1 MSTIN
6 ENVLLNDSK
15 KISVIAFLY
24 ALFFLLAP
32 MEDLLTGPIG
42 TVAKFLAIIIMVIG
56 LFQCKGKLRL
66 NFKEIPTLSI
76 CWLMILSVLS
86 VIWSINRDTT
96 MHRLTA
102 YLLIPGFCVFSNI
115 FKFEK
120 KQYETIVSASII
132 GGVIASAVAYINGNF
147 LAGRLI
153 LTEANDPNNFA
164 ALIFLPASL
173 AWDRMQNG
181 TKKKKL
187 LYAAVFVLFSFI
199 ILYTGSRGVLISL
212 LVMVVVYFLL
222 SGKTKSLRI
231 LLIAALLV
239 FLIWKFIIPIL
250 PSNIASRVLNP
261 SMYSSNASRRTIIWR
276 YLVKDIIPNLPVWGL
291 GAGTVSLE
299 LANYYGKVNG
309 AHNTYLNM
317 IGEFGVFGIPVFIMM
332 FISYFHKLIK
342 RNRIMSVSLL
352 AGICVVIFF
361 LDSFAKKFFWNVILL
376 IILQNNTLES
386 PEPSE
391 EIDIITAEN
400 NVLIGKQNDLSE

>member
-1 MSTIN
+1 MSTPN
-6 ENVLLNDSK
+6 ENVLLTDSR
-15 KISVIAFLY
+15 KISVIAFLF
-24 ALFFLLAP
+24 ALFFLFAP
-32 MEDLLTGPIG
+32 MEDLLTGSIG
-42 TVAKFLAIIIMVIG
+42 TAAKYLAIIIMLLG

-115 FKFEK
+115 FKFDK

-132 GGVIASAVAYINGNF
+132 GGVIASVVAYINGNF

-153 LTEANDPNNFA
+153 LTESNDPNNFA

-181 TKKKKL
+181 SKKQKVF
-187 LYAAVFVLFSFI
+187 YASVFVLFSFI
-199 ILYTGSRGVLISL
+199 ILYTGSRGVLLSL
-212 LVMVVVYFLL
+212 LIMVIVYFIV

-231 LLIAALLV
+231 LLVAAFLA
-239 FLIWKFIIPIL
+239 FLIWKFIIPLL
-250 PSNIASRVLNP
+250 PSNIANRVLNP
-261 SMYSSNASRRTIIWR
+261 NMYSSNASRRTVIWG

-317 IGEFGVFGIPVFIMM
+317 IGEFGVLGIPAFIMM

-342 RNRIMSVSLL
+342 GKRVMSVSLL

-376 IILQNNTLES
+376 IILQNNTLEI
-386 PEPSE
+386 PEHCD
-391 EIDIITAEN
+391 EIDIEIEESNDAVESKIT
-400 NVLIGKQNDLSE
+400 